1 MPSFR
6 CKDYGFECDFIAEGD
21 DNAKVIMEYSK
32 HSAEEHGI
40 EYSKEALMQFIL
52 RKGWKVKF
60 IAKKFGEHS
69 EKEHGI
75 EYAKEALMQFIV
87 RQQGW
92 NVI

>member
-1 MPSFR
+1 MMSR
-6 CKDYGFECDFIAEGD
+6 LACRDYGFECDFIAEGD
-21 DNAKVIMEYSK
+21 DIAKVIVEYSK

-52 RKGWKVKF
+52 RKGWKAKF

-75 EYAKEALMQFIV
+75 EYAKETLTKFMLK
-87 RQQGW
+87 
-92 NVI
+92 NE